1 MQETP
6 ETRAKLANAIN
17 QLRSQGR
24 EAEVNSVV
32 SAYKSKYTNQPVV
45 QSEEQPGILKSIKD
59 SVIGTVTRPAVR
71 LGETVGVLGVKA
83 FGTDEQYKKA
93 LDVAQK
99 NKTVPTL
106 NVKTSGIKQGIPAI
120 KQIGGETLETASNIY
135 GGAGI
140 PSIVKGIASKPVR
153 AIATGALTGGI
164 TGTVGGAGFAMQED
178 KNTKE
183 VLTNAL
189 QSGALGVVL
198 GGAIPAVGSV
208 LTKGVQKTIPML
220 TKEGRVNRVIK
231 SRDKV
236 LTNIEESYASVKKTV
251 DKQKAR
257 GIDVKKIVADK
268 DILVNAVDEN
278 GNINTKQ
285 AVENIM
291 PAIEEREGVI
301 GKILEQEGRTINI
314 NKLKNE
320 MVKGIKNTRSI
331 FGKNTALA
339 SIEDD
344 LADLANLAD
353 ANGNIKV
360 SDIYSAKVDKY
371 SKINYDNPAVAQF
384 EKAKA
389 KVFKQIVEN
398 ETKGIDVG
406 AVNKELQTLYAVQ
419 NYLEKLQGKKVEG
432 GRLGKHFARVTGAI
446 VGGHFGPIGALL
458 GSELSGGI
466 KGMTMKA
473 GLSGRTGNIPYK
485 AGAEMQNALD
495 RVNNPKVLQ
504 LPAYSNIDGNLNANQ
519 IKTTIP
525 NINDMPVSIQPIK
538 NKSIPLKTNQSEKT
552 IYKSSNF
559 DKTSAEY
566 EKKYGTTNRDIIKK
580 ALEEDKKSIPKKNT
594 QAGFI
599 STGGKKS
606 NTLYHGTDT
615 EFTDFDVS
623 KMKSANYGKGVY
635 LTDNETLAKYYS
647 TIKTQ
652 ASDFQKMRGTP
663 EIPERRV
670 GFVKN
675 VEVPKGLKIK
685 TIEAD
690 PTQAMIERAKTE
702 GFDGV
707 KFKDTIDKQDWNSE
721 LLGDPTKQSGNT
733 TVIFDPKKLNKKK

>member
-24 EAEVNSVV
+24 EAEVNSLVG
-32 SAYKSKYTNQPVV
+32 AYKTKYTNQPVTPV
-45 QSEEQPGILKSIKD
+45 EQPKQDGLVKSIYNSVVGSTVVRPVARLAEAVGSTGILGKDVKKGYEMMQDSGQGQRIAGIPIKP
-59 SVIGTVTRPAVR
+59 V
-71 LGETVGVLGVKA
+71 
-83 FGTDEQYKKA
+83 
-93 LDVAQK
+93 
-99 NKTVPTL
+99 
-106 NVKTSGIKQGIPAI
+106 KQGLIPAI

-135 GGAGI
+135 GGGGI
-140 PSIVKGIASKPVR
+140 PSVVKGIASKPLR

-164 TGTVGGAGFAMQED
+164 TGTVGGAGLSLQD
-178 KNTKE
+178 NKNTKE

-189 QSGALGVVL
+189 QTGAIGTVL

-353 ANGNIKV
+353 SNGNIKV
-360 SDIYSAKVDKY
+360 SDIHSAKVDKY

-473 GLSGRTGNIPYK
+473 GLSGKTGNVPYK
-485 AGAEMQNALD
+485 AGVEMQNALD

-525 NINDMPVSIQPIK
+525 NNIDIPTTIPPT
-538 NKSIPLKTNQSEKT
+538 KS
-552 IYKSSNF
+552 
-559 DKTSAEY
+559 
-566 EKKYGTTNRDIIKK
+566 
-580 ALEEDKKSIPKKNT
+580 KSIPKKSN

-599 STGGKKS
+599 STGGKGNK
-606 NTLYHGTDT
+606 LYHGTDT

-623 KMKSANYGKGVY
+623 KMKGANYGKGVY

-652 ASDFQKMRGTP
+652 ASDFQRLRGTP
-663 EIPERRV
+663 EIPERRI

-675 VEVPKGLKIK
+675 VEIPKGLKIK
-685 TIEAD
+685 TIDAD
-690 PTQAMIERAKTE
+690 PTQAMIEKAKAE

-733 TVIFDPKKLNKKK
+733 TVIFDPKKLNKNKK